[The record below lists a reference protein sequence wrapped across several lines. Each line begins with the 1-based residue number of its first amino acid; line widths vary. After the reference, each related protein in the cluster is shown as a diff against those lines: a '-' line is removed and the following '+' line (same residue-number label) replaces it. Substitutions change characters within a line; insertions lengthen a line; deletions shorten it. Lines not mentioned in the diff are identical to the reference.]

1 MFMRRLVLALGVLAL
16 GTSGSALAA
25 DMPVKGPVY
34 KAPPVV
40 MYNWTGFYVGIN
52 GGYGWG
58 RSNQID
64 TLGVPSGTFNQTGG
78 LIGGT
83 LGYNWQFNNVVV
95 GLEGD
100 LDWASV
106 DGSIAGC
113 FSGSCYTDMRGF
125 GTVRPRVGM
134 AWGMFMPF
142 VTGGLAFADIRAGQT
157 GPFAASNTSWKTGW
171 TVGGGVE
178 AMVAPQ
184 WSVKAEYLFADF
196 GSGLSSYRI
205 TCTGCVPVS
214 ASERVSVLRLGVNYH
229 F

>member
-40 MYNWTGFYVGIN
+40 MYNCTGFYVGIN

-134 AWGMFMPF
+134 A
-142 VTGGLAFADIRAGQT
+142 VSYTHLRAHETGRNL
-157 GPFAASNTSWKTGW
+157 
-171 TVGGGVE
+171 V
-178 AMVAPQ
+178 
-184 WSVKAEYLFADF
+184 
-196 GSGLSSYRI
+196 
-205 TCTGCVPVS
+205 C
-214 ASERVSVLRLGVNYH
+214 RL
-229 F
+229 